1 LLRLTKP
8 RERLMPDFDFN
19 LTVNPKPEGNFRP
32 RVDVSVRIPANRFPH
47 NPQIKGI
54 HLIMP
59 CHNLPQFSEETNSSF
74 GSFYANYVRNF
85 LLRRRAIGMF
95 PNNNVILPEPVYVG
109 NGQMRKGT
117 RNNLDPFENNMI
129 ESIRVTC
136 IKSFLLYFGIIV
148 GLLFLGSFIKVFA
161 VLGMLGIF
169 SAMPLAMLSGFDFF
183 PFRLTYYRF
192 TLVPEGYPDS
202 IDDINLS
209 FYLPCRD
216 GDKPDYS
223 DFIKE
228 FKKIPQILEKQLSSG
243 SRSGSTE
250 EVTIKY
256 DKASRFD
263 NESGGAT
270 RQNP

>member
-1 LLRLTKP
+1 
-8 RERLMPDFDFN
+8 MPDLEFN

-32 RVDVSVRIPANRFPH
+32 RVDVSVRIPPENYPH
-47 NPQIKGI
+47 DPHINGIYLILPYSQLSRVSENTNNPTGNII
-54 HLIMP
+54 
-59 CHNLPQFSEETNSSF
+59 S
-74 GSFYANYVRNF
+74 NYTRGF
-85 LLRRRAIGMF
+85 LQRRRAVGMF
-95 PNNNVILPEPVYVG
+95 PNYNILLPDAVYAG
-109 NGQMRKGT
+109 DDMARKGT
-117 RNNLDPFENNMI
+117 ISNSEAFEQV
-129 ESIRVTC
+129 RVTNWKF
-136 IKSFLLYFGIIV
+136 IIMYIGTIFGM
-148 GLLFLGSFIKVFA
+148 LCLGSFIKLFL
-161 VLGMLGIF
+161 VLGMLGTMISF
-169 SAMPLAMLSGFDFF
+169 PLLVVSGFDIF

-192 TLVPEGYPDS
+192 PLVPEGYPT
-202 IDDINLS
+202 DINYTINS
-209 FYLPCRD
+209 FYLPWRD
-216 GDKPDYS
+216 GEKPDYS